1 MGFQQLKIKQIN
13 INKLIPILSV
23 LTVII
28 IWELFTR
35 IAQIDTFI
43 LPRFSDV
50 IIELFDKREL
60 VLKHTIYTIFE
71 AVSGLL
77 IAVVLSFAFATIL
90 DHFKKVKA
98 FVYPILAISQTIP
111 LMAIAPLLI
120 IWFGLGVDAKI
131 LIVVLVCFFPITI
144 NILGG
149 FDEIDKDELDLFK
162 TMKSSTLDLYLKL
175 KIPYSLPYFFSGL
188 KIATTY
194 AVLGALIGEYMGGSF
209 GLGIYI
215 SRAMRSYS
223 VLMVFGIIIVLVGST
238 LLLLLVVQLLEKLLV
253 KYKTEENT

>member
-1 MGFQQLKIKQIN
+1 MKKKQIN
-13 INKLIPILSV
+13 INNFIPVISVVCLLILWEFFTV
-23 LTVII
+23 LTGI
-28 IWELFTR
+28 E
-35 IAQIDTFI
+35 AFI

-50 IIELFDKREL
+50 VIELFDNL
-60 VLKHTIYTIFE
+60 DLILKHTVYTIFE
-71 AVSGLL
+71 AVTGLVISVV
-77 IAVVLSFAFATIL
+77 IAFAFAIIL
-90 DHFKKVKA
+90 DKFRTIKR
-98 FVYPILAISQTIP
+98 FIYPILAISQTVP

-149 FDEIDKDELDLFK
+149 FDEIDQDELDLFK
-162 TMKSSTLDLYLKL
+162 IMNASTFDLYRKL

-188 KIATTY
+188 RIATTY
-194 AVLGALIGEYMGGSF
+194 AVLGALIGEYMGGAY

-223 VLMVFGIIIVLVGST
+223 TLMVFGIIIVLVLST
-238 LLLLLVVQLLEKLLV
+238 LLLLLIVQLLENMTI
-253 KYKTEENT
+253 KYKKEI